1 MPDAMALRIP
11 HRTLSLGE
19 ATAAVAVLALVML
32 ITTPQLASFPGALTP
47 WPAHGIA
54 MAIVLATGVAHRRRL
69 GGVLAVVAFT
79 VCVVNVYRTDATLLR
94 AVGASVLLV
103 GQTYFAVFL
112 YDIAAKGAPP
122 LSGTL
127 PYAYLLIA
135 AVLASVPVTLVGGV
149 GIAIFGAAAAP
160 EYSGWLWWTASASSG
175 TALLGGALV
184 ILALPWRGRRKAP
197 AYIAEFAVLL
207 VAYTVA
213 LVAAFVE
220 RGPLAGIMTPAAAT
234 LPFLA
239 WGGFRFGVRGFGVM
253 AAMLIVVV
261 TASTWVGVGPYAR
274 MDLSETERFRRSWV
288 YLAATVGPAMIFP
301 VALAERTASAR
312 RANAALAQ
320 LRAIIEGSGDLI
332 AAVDRGHVVLA
343 ASTSWVRKFEEVG
356 GVEFVAGRTR
366 AEDSERSAE
375 EREASRALW
384 DRALAGDAFTV
395 TRTIGPHAGAAEE
408 YEITYSPIRDGQGLI
423 AGASQVMR
431 DVTLRRRQDIEEAES
446 RRLESVGRLAGG
458 VAHDFNN
465 LMTVVLGYTELLRAS
480 FPSGDARLE
489 DLAEVERAASRAGL
503 LTQQLL
509 AFARRREV
517 EPQDIDVSELVHG
530 IVRLLSPVV
539 GPEIT
544 MDVRTAPGLSH
555 VRLDPAQ
562 FEQVVMNLALNARD
576 AMPDGGRLTIETA
589 AAARGGVAGVRLRV
603 RDSGLGMPADVKARV
618 FEPFFT
624 TKPIGSG
631 TGLGLATVHGIVV
644 QAGGGIEVR
653 SAPGAGTTFDVFLP
667 AASAAAPVA

>member
-1 MPDAMALRIP
+1 MPDATVPRAP
-11 HRTLSLGE
+11 HRALSLGE
-19 ATAAVAVLALVML
+19 STAAVGVLALVML

-54 MAIVLATGVAHRRRL
+54 LAIVLATGVEHRRRL
-69 GGVLAVVAFT
+69 GVILAAAAFT
-79 VCVVNVYRTDATLLR
+79 VFVVNVYRTDAPLLR

-103 GQTYFAVFL
+103 AQTYFAVFL
-112 YDIAAKGAPP
+112 YDAAAKGAPP

-135 AVLASVPVTLVGGV
+135 AVLASVPVTLLGAA
-149 GIAIFGAAAAP
+149 GIAVFGAEAAP

-184 ILALPWRGRRKAP
+184 ILALPWRGRPKSA
-197 AYIAEFAVLL
+197 AYVAEFAVLM

-220 RGPLAGIMTPAAAT
+220 RGPLAGLITPAAAT
-234 LPFLA
+234 LPLLV

-253 AAMLIVVV
+253 AAMLIVAV
-261 TASTWVGVGPYAR
+261 TASTWVDVGPYAR
-274 MDLSETERFRRSWV
+274 MDLSKLERFRRSWV

-320 LRAIIEGSGDLI
+320 LRAIIDGSGDLI

-343 ASTSWVRKFEEVG
+343 ASTSWIRKFEEVG
-356 GVEFVAGRTR
+356 GIAFAAGRTR
-366 AEDSERSAE
+366 ADESERTAGDQA
-375 EREASRALW
+375 ASRALW
-384 DRALAGDAFTV
+384 DRALAGEAFTV
-395 TRTIGPHAGAAEE
+395 TRAIGPDPSTAGE
-408 YEITYSPIRDGQGLI
+408 YEITYSPIRDDRGVI

-431 DVTLRRRQDIEEAES
+431 DVTLRRRQDTEEAES
-446 RRLESVGRLAGG
+446 RRLESMGRLAGG

-465 LMTVVLGYTELLRAS
+465 LMTAVLGYTELLRAS
-480 FPSGDARLE
+480 FPSDDARLE

-544 MDVRTAPGLSH
+544 MDVRTAPVLPH

-576 AMPDGGRLTIETA
+576 AMPEGGRLTIETA
-589 AAARGGVAGVRLRV
+589 AAARAGVSGIRLRV
-603 RDSGLGMPADVKARV
+603 RDSGHGMPADVKERV

-644 QAGGGIEVR
+644 QAGGSIDVR

-667 AASAAAPVA
+667 AASSAAPVA